1 MHGDIFNSDTRSA
14 LAILEIGD
22 IKVNL
27 KQQEVHV
34 EGDLLNEMACLA
46 PVLED
51 GTKKI
56 TGNITEI
63 LINCSLKDQR

>member
-1 MHGDIFNSDTRSA
+1 MHGDIFNSDTKRT

-51 GTKKI
+51 EPKI
-56 TGNITEI
+56 
-63 LINCSLKDQR
+63 